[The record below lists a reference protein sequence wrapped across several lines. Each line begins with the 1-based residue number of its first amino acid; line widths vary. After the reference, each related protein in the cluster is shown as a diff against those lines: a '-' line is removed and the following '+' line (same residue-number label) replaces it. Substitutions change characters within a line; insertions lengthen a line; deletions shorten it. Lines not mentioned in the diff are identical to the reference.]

1 MSAATRILDIF
12 EAFAEQR
19 RPLTLSQ
26 LSDALQVPMSS
37 CFGLVTTLQQ
47 RGYLR
52 PVGDRKE
59 LYPTRRMLQ
68 NAEVIS
74 KHEPVIE
81 RMTRSL
87 EVLRDDTQETIILGE
102 LTMKPPAA
110 VYLNILEG
118 PQSIRYSARIGDLKP
133 LHSSATGKA
142 LLAALPEDKRKA
154 LLGKIKLDQITA
166 NTLTS
171 LDALRADLEEGRRR
185 GYQMTRG
192 ENVSDVAAIA
202 MAVTVADR
210 LFAVAVA
217 GPAYRIAQAARQHHD
232 ALKTAIESLR
242 QIV

>member
-1 MSAATRILDIF
+1 MSSATRILDVF
-12 EAFAEQR
+12 EVFAEQR

-26 LSDALQVPMSS
+26 LAEVLDAPVSS
-37 CFGLVTTLQQ
+37 CFGLVSTLQQ

-68 NAEVIS
+68 NAEIIS

-87 EVLRDDTQETIILGE
+87 EILRESTQETVILGE
-102 LTMKPPAA
+102 LTMRPPSA
-110 VYLNILEG
+110 VYLNVLEG

-133 LHSSATGKA
+133 LHSSSTGKA
-142 LLAALPEDKRKA
+142 LLAALPDDRRRA
-154 LLGKIKLDQITA
+154 LLGKTKLEPITA

-171 LDALRADLEEGRRR
+171 VDALEKDLEEGRRR

-192 ENVSDVAAIA
+192 ENVSDVAAVA

-217 GPAYRIAQAARQHHD
+217 GPAYRIAQSLRQHHE
-232 ALKTAIESLR
+232 ALKTTIEELR
-242 QIV
+242 QID